1 LDPRHLL
8 ALLLLAFVALATRV
22 LAMRPRR
29 LLAAAAALTLASTAA
44 TLSCHS
50 NPDHTLTPDE
60 HTRFH
65 VADRLG
71 SASLVLDHR
80 GRVLTRD
87 AADPYGA
94 SRLAW
99 RADDDTAAPTY
110 RFTGKEDDPLSGA
123 IAIGARHYLP
133 ELGRWASPDPH
144 FLIENP
150 DAALATP
157 GEANPYSYVGGN
169 PVSFTDPTGRKGLAH
184 GSENRPGVLDNYP
197 DSPNPGF
204 NDRMTAVARD
214 RALAEYRGAQLAS
227 MALGVLDVALTG
239 LDWALTASDVAD
251 FAALAAGPPGVG
263 LKLSKQG
270 AKLAIRQAR
279 KAVRRFADDAL
290 KVAREAGERL
300 GRKPG
305 AAGGERAH
313 MRMRRTDVDELLE
326 HNRAKNG
333 GQVVCENCGVTT
345 VKPQKSTKGVT
356 PPKNE
361 WQADHIIARDKGGDG
376 SALNGE
382 ILCRGCNREKG
393 TK

>member
-1 LDPRHLL
+1 ML
-8 ALLLLAFVALATRV
+8 AL
-22 LAMRPRR
+22 
-29 LLAAAAALTLASTAA
+29 AALNCAD
-44 TLSCHS
+44 
-50 NPDHTLTPDE
+50 NPSGLQPDAN
-60 HTRFH
+60 TRFH
-65 VADRLG
+65 IADRLG
-71 SASLVLDHR
+71 SAALVLDHT
-80 GRVLTRD
+80 GEIVTRD
-87 AADPYGA
+87 LHDPYGTA
-94 SRLAW
+94 AIAW
-99 RADDDTAAPTY
+99 RAEHQSGPTY
-110 RFTGKEDDPLSGA
+110 RFTGKEDHTLAGA
-123 IAIGARHYLP
+123 VNIGARQYLP
-133 ELGRWASPDPH
+133 ALGRWASPDPH

-169 PVSFTDPTGRKGLAH
+169 PVNFTDPTGRKGLAH

-204 NDRMTAVARD
+204 EGRMAAVAED
-214 RALAEYRGAQLAS
+214 RALAEYRSAQLAS
-227 MALGVLDVALTG
+227 MAFGVLDAALTG
-239 LDWALTASDVAD
+239 LDWAMTASDFAD
-251 FAALAAGPPGVG
+251 AAMLAAGPPGAG

-290 KVAREAGERL
+290 QVVREAGERL

-313 MRMRRTDVDELLE
+313 MRMRRTDVEELLE
-326 HNRAKNG
+326 HNRTKNG

-356 PPKNE
+356 PPRNE